1 VELSSQKSSKRLI
14 SGSSVKFQISV
25 EATHVPYVWLHVVAI
40 VTKVSGYAWFAEVR
54 AQSTLMVVIIV
65 GVRVGDYNRGKYLL

>member
-25 EATHVPYVWLHVVAI
+25 EATHVPYIWLHVVPI
-40 VTKVSGYAWFAEVR
+40 VNKFSGYA
-54 AQSTLMVVIIV
+54 
-65 GVRVGDYNRGKYLL
+65 